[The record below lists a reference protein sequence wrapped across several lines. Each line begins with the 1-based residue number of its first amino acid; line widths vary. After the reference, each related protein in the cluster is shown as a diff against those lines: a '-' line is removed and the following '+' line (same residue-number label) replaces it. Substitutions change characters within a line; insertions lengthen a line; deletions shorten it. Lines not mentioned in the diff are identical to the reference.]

1 MSNPPLVSRRRI
13 EGLKQLAA
21 DCGLTAEQARL
32 FGKLSKTATWEAL
45 LDSHKLE
52 YDRANSTL
60 HSDILPAVN
69 TVDNTVDR
77 ADYINDGVNPVCDY
91 GTRPSI
97 NFFEWVDFSQ
107 FIALALATVGLLVLI
122 NSLLPKINPFNLC
135 PIRFDINIQ
144 SGAKK

>member
-21 DCGLTAEQARL
+21 DCGLTADDARL
-32 FGKLSKTATWEAL
+32 FGKLSKTSTWEAL

-52 YDRANSTL
+52 YERANSTL
-60 HSDILPAVN
+60 HNDILPVA
-69 TVDNTVDR
+69 DR

-107 FIALALATVGLLVLI
+107 LVALALATVGLFMLVA
-122 NSLLPKINPFNLC
+122 SLLPAINPFNLC
-135 PIRFDINIQ
+135 PVKFNLTIQ
-144 SGAKK
+144 SGVKK